1 MFSEIFK
8 DLPPGKRFQWGNPSG
23 AYEGRGVPISKL
35 LEPSNHGVR
44 RWHLLRKT
52 TTISNKRS
60 RVKKK
65 KHEKKTLF
73 IYNCFFLCSVIFLSL
88 CAFASRSQQCADAFG
103 EWRWMRLICGL
114 TGLDSFLLLPF
125 SSSSSF
131 FFSVRRHSA
140 KFKPQLKTVKDNQL
154 AFSSPFWRL
163 YNRIHLRISR
173 SSHHLITKCNNRNIP
188 PTP

>member
-65 KHEKKTLF
+65 QNKNMKKKHYLF
-73 IYNCFFLCSVIFLSL
+73 TIVFFFCVLLSFFLFVRSLREVSSARMHSGSGAGCDWYAAWPDWILFYFYRFPPPPLFFFCSTP
-88 CAFASRSQQCADAFG
+88 FG
-103 EWRWMRLICGL
+103 EIQTAVENCKR
-114 TGLDSFLLLPF
+114 
-125 SSSSSF
+125 
-131 FFSVRRHSA
+131 
-140 KFKPQLKTVKDNQL
+140 
-154 AFSSPFWRL
+154 
-163 YNRIHLRISR
+163 
-173 SSHHLITKCNNRNIP
+173 
-188 PTP
+188 

>member
-65 KHEKKTLF
+65 KTWKKNIIYLQLF
-73 IYNCFFLCSVIFLSL
+73 FFVFCYLSFSL
-88 CAFASRSQQCADAFG
+88 CVRFEKSTARGCIRGVALDAID
-103 EWRWMRLICGL
+103 MRLDRIGFFF
-114 TGLDSFLLLPF
+114 TFTVFLLLL
-125 SSSSSF
+125 F
-131 FFSVRRHSA
+131 FF
-140 KFKPQLKTVKDNQL
+140 FCWT
-154 AFSSPFWRL
+154 PFGEIQTAVENCKR
-163 YNRIHLRISR
+163 
-173 SSHHLITKCNNRNIP
+173 
-188 PTP
+188 

>member
-1 MFSEIFK
+1 MGKSERCLWRAGGSNFEAIGTIEPWRSSVASSQKNHYNFK
-8 DLPPGKRFQWGNPSG
+8 QEKQS
-23 AYEGRGVPISKL
+23 
-35 LEPSNHGVR
+35 
-44 RWHLLRKT
+44 
-52 TTISNKRS
+52 
-60 RVKKK
+60 KKK
-65 KHEKKTLF
+65 KNMKKKHYLF
-73 IYNCFFLCSVIFLSL
+73 TIVFFLCSVIFLSL
-88 CAFASRSQQCADAFG
+88 CAFASRSQQHADAFG

-131 FFSVRRHSA
+131 FFSVGRHSA